1 MDLKSVTTP
10 AELVN
15 QNQEPVA
22 PDADRLDALVESL
35 DLDLNETYELTK
47 RLVQRLGSFH
57 QSVVAQLTEEGE
69 TERAVVWA
77 QDEKLL
83 ETAWKL
89 LNEVADNE

>member
-1 MDLKSVTTP
+1 MDLNTVTTVTD
-10 AELVN
+10 LLN

-22 PDADRLDALVESL
+22 PDTDRLDAVVDSLNL
-35 DLDLNETYELTK
+35 DLDDTYSLAK
-47 RLVQRLGSFH
+47 KLVQRLGSFH

-83 ETAWKL
+83 ETAWQH
-89 LNEVADNE
+89 LNQVSQND

>member
-1 MDLKSVTTP
+1 MDLNTVTTVTD
-10 AELVN
+10 LVN

-22 PDADRLDALVESL
+22 PDTDRLDAVLESL
-35 DLDLNETYELTK
+35 DLDLTDTYELAK

-83 ETAWKL
+83 ETAWNL
-89 LNEVADNE
+89 LNQVENND